1 MEIDVNDIKKFVKR
15 RINFQ
20 KKKNLPAKKLT
31 IEELISVLRRV
42 GGTNRISEK
51 DYNKKRDKGDPNS
64 LTFHRRFGSWNMA
77 CEVIW
82 GKLPIEMMPQEYDE
96 LYFVK
101 LVNEYDIRSIQQ
113 YDEKRKKY
121 PELFPSKKRVTNLFK
136 NFTNLFAAAK
146 KYSLDKQILEC
157 LKLKNRLGRF
167 PTIQEYSLNG
177 VNMTMLLSK
186 YVTLANINKLIRLLE
201 EGAKNEIAKRNKIE
215 NAEYDGQ
222 TDKRSEKKMFK
233 SFADQLHS

>member
-101 LVNEYDIRSIQQ
+101 LARLTVQFPWLNLKEIYVD
-113 YDEKRKKY
+113 Y
-121 PELFPSKKRVTNLFK
+121 PNY
-136 NFTNLFAAAK
+136 N
-146 KYSLDKQILEC
+146 
-157 LKLKNRLGRF
+157 
-167 PTIQEYSLNG
+167 
-177 VNMTMLLSK
+177 
-186 YVTLANINKLIRLLE
+186 
-201 EGAKNEIAKRNKIE
+201 
-215 NAEYDGQ
+215 
-222 TDKRSEKKMFK
+222 
-233 SFADQLHS
+233 